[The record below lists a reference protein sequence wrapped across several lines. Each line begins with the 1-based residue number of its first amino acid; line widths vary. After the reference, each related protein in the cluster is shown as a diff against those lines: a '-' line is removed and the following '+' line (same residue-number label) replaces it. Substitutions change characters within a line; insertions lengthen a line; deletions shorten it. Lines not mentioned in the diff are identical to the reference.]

1 MPSRNNTPR
10 SRRKHAQKSKK
21 TCRSLRRQVGDYW
34 DCKYENNI
42 HHQNIKYTENTKTKL
57 IEAYI
62 QTRRI
67 SNINAIKS

>member
-1 MPSRNNTPR
+1 MPSRNNAPR
-10 SRRKHAQKSKK
+10 SQWKHTQKSKK

-34 DCKYENNI
+34 DCRYENNV